1 MKITLKLRRSL
12 AMALVVTIISAAST
26 AQAITIKEEEELSRQ
41 FMKVLLKRF
50 DIIKDPVIV
59 GYVNKVGKK
68 ILSAMPPQPFTY
80 HFYVIREDVYNAFA
94 TPAGH
99 IFINSGLFAAMEDE
113 NELAGILGHEIAHVV
128 CRHISQKIERQ
139 KKMQLAT
146 LAGLA
151 AGLFLGV
158 GGAGTAAEALTI
170 GSMAA
175 AQSAEL
181 AFSREDETQADEL
194 GLQYLSKAGYSGDGL
209 VEMLKKIRSMEW
221 FSSTDVP
228 TYLRTHP
235 ASEERLIML
244 SSRLDNQAKADR
256 SAKGWYNTEFMMAHT
271 RLQALYTDPEKS
283 LQIYSNQVRR
293 DPQDLYA
300 NYGYALSL
308 ERNDKWPEAIEAMRR
323 TLAKNAFNG
332 FFLADLGRMYF
343 YNGQFE
349 DARRALKEGLRM
361 VPDNWEALFYMGR
374 VQLKNQQP
382 QEAVRTFKELLAR
395 VNGYTDAYYFLGEA
409 LSKSSQPA
417 QAHYYL
423 GIYYMEKHQRA
434 NAIFQLERARQIET
448 DPERKKAIDKRLDEL
463 KGKEQNKKK
472 QPSRGI
478 RLGQSVKTA
487 W

>member
-1 MKITLKLRRSL
+1 MPRPCASKTRPLSSLSAGGSTSSNSCRSP
-12 AMALVVTIISAAST
+12 VRAST
-26 AQAITIKEEEELSRQ
+26 FCASET
-41 FMKVLLKRF
+41 
-50 DIIKDPVIV
+50 
-59 GYVNKVGKK
+59 
-68 ILSAMPPQPFTY
+68 
-80 HFYVIREDVYNAFA
+80 
-94 TPAGH
+94 
-99 IFINSGLFAAMEDE
+99 
-113 NELAGILGHEIAHVV
+113 
-128 CRHISQKIERQ
+128 
-139 KKMQLAT
+139 
-146 LAGLA
+146 
-151 AGLFLGV
+151 
-158 GGAGTAAEALTI
+158 
-170 GSMAA
+170 
-175 AQSAEL
+175 QSAEL

-434 NAIFQLERARQIET
+434 NAIFQLERARQIARAEGLHHIYIGNILVKDAST
-448 DPERKKAIDKRLDEL
+448 TRC
-463 KGKEQNKKK
+463 
-472 QPSRGI
+472 PSCGRDVI
-478 RLGQSVKTA
+478 RRTGYTVLSNNLRDGRCRNCKTEIYGV
-487 W
+487 WK